1 MIYTIDLLPI
11 LASLLFLSMVV
22 LWVAIKNYKNFIITF
37 FIIPLTLVSV
47 ITSYTTVQRLLG
59 YPVQAIIPDESVY
72 ITHLTGGE
80 FIYVWAFPPGADQ
93 PRAYSIPNTEQ
104 NKKAMEEAAEGQE
117 QGRGQQISQ
126 KTGEGEEGMM
136 RGVGETDGGEYE
148 VYDFIIQDS
157 NNMKGN

>member
-1 MIYTIDLLPI
+1 
-11 LASLLFLSMVV
+11 MVV